1 MTDPAVT
8 PVEQIQVLL
17 AERARF
23 EEWLAR
29 LDAVGGSTPEA
40 VRARVRGDYQRRLD
54 GVIDTLRGHAAV
66 IGAELLR
73 LRERHAG
80 LRTAEGAKVE
90 ELAEGA
96 LRYAVGEYDDATW
109 SALRDEAEAD
119 LARLRGTLGELDAEI
134 GTLVEV
140 EDLIQRPHPAPP
152 PPPAPVPAPVA
163 AAPEPVAEPIVVP
176 PEPTPVSPEAAPVP
190 PEPLLV
196 EPIEPEPLLG
206 GPPAAEVEPSPGLGD
221 LAVIEPPFEPA
232 PAASGPRFVPSAG
245 AAASPPVAPPELQ
258 PAPEADVPPPGE
270 RGLFDDLL
278 GAGALDTGGGPPP
291 RTVRCPECGFM
302 NRDGSWY
309 CDSCGSELPL
319 A

>member
-1 MTDPAVT
+1 MTDAAVN

-54 GVIDTLRGHAAV
+54 GVIDALRGHAEA
-66 IGAELLR
+66 IGAELAR
-73 LRERHAG
+73 LRDRHAG
-80 LRTAEGAKVE
+80 LLGAEAAKVE

-96 LRYAVGEYDDATW
+96 LRHAVGEYDDATW
-109 SALRDEAEAD
+109 AGLREQGESD
-119 LARLRGTLGELDAEI
+119 LARVRGTLGELNAEI

-140 EDLIQRPHPAPP
+140 EDLIQRRPA
-152 PPPAPVPAPVA
+152 A
-163 AAPEPVAEPIVVP
+163 AAPEPAPTVP
-176 PEPTPVSPEAAPVP
+176 AAPAEPTPEAVAPEPEVPAEPEAE

-196 EPIEPEPLLG
+196 EPIEPESVLG
-206 GPPAAEVEPSPGLGD
+206 AAAQPAVADEPGLGD
-221 LAVIEPPFEPA
+221 LAMIEPPFEAPQP
-232 PAASGPRFVPSAG
+232 PAAPRFVPSAAG
-245 AAASPPVAPPELQ
+245 SAAPPKPAPAPLPPEPEPEPEPVAT
-258 PAPEADVPPPGE
+258 PGSE
-270 RGLFDDLL
+270 RGLFDEFL
-278 GAGALDTGGGPPP
+278 GPGALDTGGGSQP